1 MQGLAMSTWHVLGT
15 SQRVP
20 GAPLVALIYPSARVW
35 EQMSQILARLIG
47 VRAIFGV
54 PRASIWD
61 FCLVLFLCFFTRLL
75 LLDVLLGGL
84 ISAHCLTVF
93 WTSFVLG
100 RSQGIAFDALVGRFD
115 EPMLRLLCAD
125 NSRRFL
131 QATLTGLSAVS
142 STECGVARVHE
153 AEATIAC
160 A

>member
-1 MQGLAMSTWHVLGT
+1 MSEGF
-15 SQRVP
+15 SF
-20 GAPLVALIYPSARVW
+20 
-35 EQMSQILARLIG
+35 RL
-47 VRAIFGV
+47 F
-54 PRASIWD
+54 
-61 FCLVLFLCFFTRLL
+61 LVLFICFFTRLL
-75 LLDVLLGGL
+75 LLDVLLGSL

-100 RSQGIAFDALVGRFD
+100 RSQGIAFDALVGRCD

-142 STECGVARVHE
+142 STESGVARVHE
-153 AEATIAC
+153 TEATIAC

>member
-1 MQGLAMSTWHVLGT
+1 M
-15 SQRVP
+15 
-20 GAPLVALIYPSARVW
+20 
-35 EQMSQILARLIG
+35 
-47 VRAIFGV
+47 
-54 PRASIWD
+54 
-61 FCLVLFLCFFTRLL
+61 L

-93 WTSFVLG
+93 WTSSSAFMLG

-115 EPMLRLLCAD
+115 EPMLRFLCAD

-131 QATLTGLSAVS
+131 QATLTGLLAVS